1 MYGDLRSLFFR
12 LLLGG
17 DLGSLFDP
25 IEGIKFIRLKKY
37 TKAKERVNRT
47 PLLHFQHHSSD

>member
-25 IEGIKFIRLKKY
+25 IEGIKFIRLKKIH
-37 TKAKERVNRT
+37 KGKREG
-47 PLLHFQHHSSD
+47 Q